1 MLFIKKDGL
10 YWQLYQQKM
19 GEVMENLDAVFSDE
33 SDIADEFEMLQLAI
47 ETEYSHIYFPED
59 GAIRLS
65 VESLVYEDSAVNN
78 YEFAERVAACI
89 NSCLGVPTDLVEQN
103 TLSDL
108 LAIRHQRDEL
118 LALAVRAEFELA
130 TCADRG
136 AGDVDHGLLP
146 DLRAMIAKI
155 KGDGH
160 G

>member
-1 MLFIKKDGL
+1 MGYTGSSINKKWVSFMEYLEAWVADSDS
-10 YWQLYQQKM
+10 
-19 GEVMENLDAVFSDE
+19 GEVGDFMLSATFVDVDMRSIFFTGDKTVRVSVEAFARVDE
-33 SDIADEFEMLQLAI
+33 SPVCSEL
-47 ETEYSHIYFPED
+47 T
-59 GAIRLS
+59 
-65 VESLVYEDSAVNN
+65 
-78 YEFAERVAACI
+78 ERVAACI

>member
-1 MLFIKKDGL
+1 MGYTGSSINKK
-10 YWQLYQQKM
+10 W
-19 GEVMENLDAVFSDE
+19 VSFMEHLEAVISEGDDDAS
-33 SDIADEFEMLQLAI
+33 DEFELLQNDF
-47 ETEYSHIYFPED
+47 ETESGFIFFRDDEKN
-59 GAIRLS
+59 RLV
-65 VESLVYEDSAVNN
+65 VESLTDNRSDSDC
-78 YEFAERVAACI
+78 AELTIRVAACI

>member
-1 MLFIKKDGL
+1 MGYTGSSINKK
-10 YWQLYQQKM
+10 W
-19 GEVMENLDAVFSDE
+19 VSFMENLRAIISEDNKFE
-33 SDIADEFEMLQLAI
+33 EEFELVQLVT
-47 ETEYSHIYFPED
+47 ETSYGYVYFPD
-59 GAIRLS
+59 SRSHRLS
-65 VESLVYEDSAVNN
+65 VETLALTMADCDLNIELT
-78 YEFAERVAACI
+78 ERVAACI